1 MKALFYTAT
10 AVFIAFA
17 GVFAWFALQAPLST
31 DGARIVLD
39 IDVSGMPAEAEDNRK
54 AAYEPYAGEE
64 DKPAAEQDQ
73 PAEASGPAETERSEA
88 EAQQQQQLPQQSP
101 TAALHETPTG
111 AGAAP
116 EEIPAPPPGTAL
128 AGLNQDRPLF
138 REVEPERQPV
148 EAEAD
153 LSSSASQL
161 HAEAP
166 AERATEPGLGL
177 PGTALS
183 GPNGLR
189 GSADLTPGEAAPAP
203 AQRSFTPEPEQHA
216 AAPATPAAEPA
227 QPAAALPPPP
237 PVPVRRPN
245 NIPPQEVAAAGGS
258 WAGVQ
263 FATTEVNTKP
273 ARVAILLR
281 NVGRHDQDSA
291 DAIGSLPSAIS
302 LGFWPYASEGKRLAS
317 RARERGHEIIVQVP
331 LEPSDFPNTNPGP
344 DALLT
349 SLTPEQNS
357 QRLETLLKRFE
368 GSSGVTNLMGG
379 KMLQSKA
386 SLKPVL
392 EDIKAR
398 GLLYIGES
406 NNSHTT
412 ARQLAREI
420 SLRFGTAEV
429 MIDANPSPEAIDKA
443 LTRLVTI
450 ARQRGSA
457 IGIGTAS
464 AITVQQVHEW
474 SASLAAQ
481 GITLVPVGA
490 LAQAPGASQACS
502 R

>member
-39 IDVSGMPAEAEDNRK
+39 IDVSGMPAEVEDPRK

-64 DKPAAEQDQ
+64 DKPAAEQEQ
-73 PAEASGPAETERSEA
+73 QQSEEAAAPAETERSEA
-88 EAQQQQQLPQQSP
+88 EQQQQPPQQSP
-101 TAALHETPTG
+101 TASLHETPIG
-111 AGAAP
+111 AGP

-138 REVEPERQPV
+138 REVEPERRLDEPAA
-148 EAEAD
+148 AEAD
-153 LSSSASQL
+153 VLSSASQ
-161 HAEAP
+161 HTEVSP
-166 AERATEPGLGL
+166 AERAPEPDLAL
-177 PGTALS
+177 PGTALGGS
-183 GPNGLR
+183 NGLR
-189 GSADLTPGEAAPAP
+189 GAADLTPGDPAP
-203 AQRSFTPEPEQHA
+203 SQAARSFTPEPEQQA
-216 AAPATPAAEPA
+216 AAPAVPVAEPA
-227 QPAAALPPPP
+227 QTAAALVPPP

-273 ARVAILLR
+273 ARVALLLR

-302 LGFWPYASEGKRLAS
+302 LGFWPYASDGKRLAS
-317 RARERGHEIIVQVP
+317 RAREKGHEIIVQVP

-386 SLKPVL
+386 SLKAIL
-392 EDIKAR
+392 EDVKAR

-457 IGIGTAS
+457 IGIGAATAV
-464 AITVQQVHEW
+464 TVQQVHEW
-474 SASLAAQ
+474 SESLAAQ

-490 LAQAPGASQACS
+490 LAQAPGAS
-502 R
+502 